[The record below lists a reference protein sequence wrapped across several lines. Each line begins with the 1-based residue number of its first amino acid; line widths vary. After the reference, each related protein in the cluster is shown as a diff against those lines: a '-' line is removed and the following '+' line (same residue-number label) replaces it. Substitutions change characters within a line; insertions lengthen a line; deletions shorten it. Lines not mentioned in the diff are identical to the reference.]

1 MQGSAEV
8 KLHSV
13 YFVTVV
19 TFPSATASIQHWL
32 QVKAIGDTLQT
43 LRIFLDVIHLG
54 NLRGAVAEE
63 IGDLLGRETSDGAVL
78 APYAVD

>member
-1 MQGSAEV
+1 MKGSEEV
-8 KLHSV
+8 EFRSV
-13 YFVTVV
+13 LFVSVV
-19 TFPSATASIQHWL
+19 MFPSATASIHHRL

-43 LRIFLDVIHLG
+43 LRVLLDVIHFG
-54 NLRGAVAEE
+54 DLRSTVAEE